1 MGEVDRCTPSP
12 CPALTNR
19 HRSATRHSPTARREA
34 ILKLMDEV
42 DRYIPDPVR
51 ALDKPF
57 AMPVEDVFSIQ
68 VGPCFQ

>member
-1 MGEVDRCTPSP
+1 MLNMHCMHAQP
-12 CPALTNR
+12 
-19 HRSATRHSPTARREA
+19 RREA
-34 ILKLMDEV
+34 ILKLMEEV

-68 VGPCFQ
+68 VGCRLHLACVSVCYPYWSARCVG

>member
-1 MGEVDRCTPSP
+1 ME
-12 CPALTNR
+12 
-19 HRSATRHSPTARREA
+19 
-34 ILKLMDEV
+34 EV

-68 VGPCFQ
+68 ASPGVWQWQ